1 MDSYVNFNIT
11 GSMTFT
17 NIDFTGENALA
28 IPIDASST
36 IVTPPLATVPIKKC
50 KVTTTTAPDGTYT
63 PLKLETITSSET
75 LISDKFKCNDS
86 GF

>member
-1 MDSYVNFNIT
+1 
-11 GSMTFT
+11 MTFT

-28 IPIDASST
+28 IPIDASVT

-50 KVTTTTAPDGTYT
+50 KVTAPDGTYT

>member
-50 KVTTTTAPDGTYT
+50 KVTTAPDGTYT